1 MKKRAISL
9 GLALMMVC
17 ALMVTTATAWS
28 NTDGVDTTLG
38 FTGTTAHSTA
48 VVYGKAGT
56 SKITGQLF
64 LQEQKSNGDAE
75 TIVRW
80 SSETAYDEELV
91 LSGNAI
97 SRTPGTYYRTGVT
110 TTVYNANGVGETITS
125 YSPWVKC
132 P

>member
-110 TTVYNANGVGETITS
+110 TTVYNAKGVGETITS

>member
-28 NTDGVDTTLG
+28 NTDEISIALG
-38 FTGTTAHSTA
+38 FDGTTAEASA
-48 VVYGKAGT
+48 IVLGKTGT

-64 LQEQKSNGDAE
+64 LQEQKSNGSAE

-80 SSETAYDEELV
+80 SSETIYDEELG

-97 SRTPGTYYRTGVT
+97 SRTSGTYYRAGVT

>member
-17 ALMVTTATAWS
+17 ALMVTTATA
-28 NTDGVDTTLG
+28 
-38 FTGTTAHSTA
+38 
-48 VVYGKAGT
+48 
-56 SKITGQLF
+56 
-64 LQEQKSNGDAE
+64 LQELKSKGDEE

-80 SSETAYDEELV
+80 SEETVNDYILA
-91 LSGNAI
+91 LSGDAI

-110 TTVYNANGVGETITS
+110 STVYNANGVGETITV

>member
-1 MKKRAISL
+1 
-9 GLALMMVC
+9 MVD
-17 ALMVTTATAWS
+17 A
-28 NTDGVDTTLG
+28 GLG
-38 FTGTTAHSTA
+38 FSGTTAQA
-48 VVYGKAGT
+48 VSSITGKSGT

-80 SSETAYDEELV
+80 SSETVYGEDLI

-97 SRTPGTYYRTGVT
+97 SRTPGTYYRAGVT
-110 TTVYNANGVGETITS
+110 TTVYNANGVGETITI

>member
-28 NTDGVDTTLG
+28 NTDEISPALG
-38 FTGTTAHSTA
+38 FTGTTAEASA
-48 VVYGKAGT
+48 IVIGKTGT

-64 LQEQKSNGDAE
+64 LQEQKSNGSAE

-80 SSETAYDEELV
+80 SSETSYSDDLV

-110 TTVYNANGVGETITS
+110 TTVYNANGVGETITV

>member
-28 NTDGVDTTLG
+28 NVAGCDPGLS
-38 FTGTTAHSTA
+38 FSGTTAKASA
-48 VVYGKAGT
+48 VISGNNGT

-64 LQEQKSNGDAE
+64 LQELKSDGDEE

-80 SSETAYDEELV
+80 SEETVNDSILV

-110 TTVYNANGVGETITS
+110 TTVYNANGVGETITV

>member
-28 NTDGVDTTLG
+28 NTESSSPGLY
-38 FTGTTAHSTA
+38 FSGTTAKASA
-48 VVYGKAGT
+48 VVTGEPGT
-56 SKITGQLF
+56 TKITGQLF
-64 LQEQKSNGDAE
+64 LQELKSNGDEE

-80 SSETAYDEELV
+80 SEETVNDSILA

-97 SRTPGTYYRTGVT
+97 SRTSGTYYRTGVT
-110 TTVYNANGVGETITS
+110 STVYNANGVGETITV

>member
-28 NTDGVDTTLG
+28 NTAGIDPGLYFSG
-38 FTGTTAHSTA
+38 NTAEASA
-48 VVYGKAGT
+48 VIFGKSGT
-56 SKITGQLF
+56 SKVTGELF

-80 SSETAYDEELV
+80 SSVTVYDEDLV
-91 LSGNAI
+91 LSGSAI
-97 SRTPGTYYRTGVT
+97 SRTSGTYYRTGVT
-110 TTVYNANGVGETITS
+110 STVYNANGVGETITV